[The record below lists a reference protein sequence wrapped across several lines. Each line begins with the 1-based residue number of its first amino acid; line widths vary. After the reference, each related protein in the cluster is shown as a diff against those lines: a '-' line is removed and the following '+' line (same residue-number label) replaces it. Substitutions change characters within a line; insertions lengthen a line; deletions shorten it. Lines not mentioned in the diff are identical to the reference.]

1 MSDAVAKL
9 CEILCHIQVSV
20 SNEACSVLE
29 SFQHTS
35 FSDQSTPPFDV
46 LKNLAAKVFVPAAVE
61 QKAKLVHL
69 QQVAWRRFVVRA
81 RERRELDDGRH
92 PLHWNW
98 NQYGTKGLVPT

>member
-1 MSDAVAKL
+1 
-9 CEILCHIQVSV
+9 
-20 SNEACSVLE
+20 LE

-35 FSDQSTPPFDV
+35 FSDQSTPPFDI

-69 QQVAWRRFVVRA
+69 QQVTWRRFVVRA

-98 NQYGTKGLVPT
+98 NQYGTKGLAPTWGEIPNYLLTIIVTLRLLIATAQIR